1 MFTTVT
7 ITRKSDN
14 QTCTFPVV
22 MGTAPANV
30 AGHWM
35 YLDVPCLE
43 ADIDAAVSDF
53 LDGYHFEQH
62 MQYLYIDGNGITSDE
77 CDAFTYTLA

>member
-1 MFTTVT
+1 MFTIVT

-43 ADIDAAVSDF
+43 ADIDDAVSDF
-53 LDGYHFEQH
+53 LDGYRFEQH